1 LNPRSLRLRLFVA
14 ATIAVGAALLL
25 CGVLLTQLFERHVT
39 RHYDAELLSYL
50 RQLVSAVEFSPDG
63 KVLLARQLQ
72 DARFEEPLSGLYW
85 QIEEDKSGFILSS
98 RSLWDTHIPLPKDVV
113 PAGQIDHHVLPGP
126 QGAPVRVQERV
137 IIFDLPSGSR
147 TLRIAAAMSQSEI
160 TQASQA
166 FAADLWPAILVLGLI
181 LLAATWFYIGIGLKP
196 LETIRRSLSAVRAG
210 ATRRLEGEFP
220 SEVQPLVEEA
230 NALLA
235 AQDESL
241 AKARARA
248 ADLAH
253 GLKTPLAVL
262 QSDAEK
268 LRARGGQ
275 DDIAEEMGQL
285 AGQMRRHVERELAK
299 ARLRGTA
306 PLQATPLLPTIER
319 LVASLRRMPRGEALT
334 WDVHVPPHLTAAA
347 DAEDL
352 TELLGNLLDNA
363 GKWARHEI
371 RIVGENAGP
380 SSRIHVLDDG
390 PGVPDAA
397 LAALPERGT
406 RLDESVPGTGLGLAI
421 AYDIA
426 AACHGSLQVAN
437 RPGGGFSAVIEL
449 PAQASHLRHA

>member
-1 LNPRSLRLRLFVA
+1 MNARSLRLRLFVA
-14 ATIAVGAALLL
+14 ATIAVSVALVLGAI
-25 CGVLLTQLFERHVT
+25 LLTQLFERHVI
-39 RHYDAELLSYL
+39 RHYDAELQSYL
-50 RQLVSAVEFSPDG
+50 RQLSSAVEFAPDG
-63 KVLLARQLQ
+63 KVVLARQLQ

-85 QIEEDKSGFILSS
+85 QIEEDRTGFILGS
-98 RSLWDTHIPLPKDVV
+98 RSLWDTHIPLPKDVL

-126 QGAPVRVQERV
+126 QGAAVRVQERMIV
-137 IIFDLPSGSR
+137 FDLPSGSR
-147 TLRIAAAMSQSEI
+147 ALRMAVAVNQSEI
-160 TQASQA
+160 TDASRA
-166 FAADLWPAILVLGLI
+166 FGADLWPAMAVVGLI
-181 LLAATWFYIGIGLKP
+181 LLAATWFYIGVGLRP

-210 ATRRLEGEFP
+210 AARRLEGDFP

-262 QSDAEK
+262 QSDAER
-268 LRARGGQ
+268 LRARGH

-299 ARLRGTA
+299 TRMRGA
-306 PLQATPLLPTIER
+306 AFQATPLLPVVER
-319 LVASLRRMPRGEALT
+319 LVASLKRTPRGEALS
-334 WDVHVPPHLTAAA
+334 WQILVPPHLSVAA
-347 DAEDL
+347 DSEDM

-363 GKWARHEI
+363 GKWAASEV
-371 RIVGENAGP
+371 RIVAEIAGA
-380 SSRIHVLDDG
+380 SLRVHVVDDG

-406 RLDESVPGTGLGLAI
+406 RLDENVPGTGLGLAI
-421 AYDIA
+421 ARDIA
-426 AACHGSLQVAN
+426 AACHGSLQIAN
-437 RPGGGFSAVIEL
+437 RVGGGFSAVIEL
-449 PAQASHLRHA
+449 PLPANSARHA